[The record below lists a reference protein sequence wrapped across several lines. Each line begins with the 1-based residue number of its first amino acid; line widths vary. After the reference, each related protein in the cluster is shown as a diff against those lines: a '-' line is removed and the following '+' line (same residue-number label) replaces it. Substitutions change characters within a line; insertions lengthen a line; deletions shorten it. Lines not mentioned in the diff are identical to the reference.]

1 MPTITID
8 RSTSRLPSSTGLSP
22 SGTIQLDQT
31 SILGEVG
38 RVMGEFQAKAQEAE
52 DSTYLA
58 TAGVEAT
65 KRREA
70 IRTELRQKYADNP
83 KGYAEEFYT
92 RMNEEVYIPIAEA
105 APSSNSRQAT
115 VEYMARFAQNDIVQ
129 DTSWEKEATV
139 VNYKASTDEA
149 INVLANSVRENPN
162 SIPEAAA
169 QLEVLLKSSE
179 TYLDPLEVNKYR
191 IEKKKELAKSSIIG
205 TMEKSTGAAKNLL
218 NTGEFDGLF
227 DADEM
232 ERFIDAIDRKEA
244 SNEAK
249 RNKAI
254 AEQKDKTGSELILA
268 MHRASSPEE
277 ISKIGE
283 QLDLALS
290 SGVFSAS
297 EYVSY
302 ANRLDSKQDKIVE
315 SENLRN
321 KIILSK
327 EYGVPLDPSNKEDK
341 KAIEQDFE
349 EHFLPSLVDLPE
361 EEVNQRVSG
370 YVGQYGVV
378 PSKLESAIIAGV
390 ANGSPEAKVKASQ
403 QLKVLIDQNPTVI
416 TQFPKTYVDA
426 AYKIANG
433 KLAGLSTEDAVK
445 SAEVQV
451 FEKNTEQYKSR
462 EKEFVNKNNY
472 VKFDYG
478 RFDID
483 EKEAPAGMV
492 EDYNAAYRSSFVD
505 RGNSHEEA
513 SDLATKMV
521 EANWGYSDLSGKW
534 MRSSPEKIY
543 GRTSE
548 AMGLG
553 TEWIKK
559 DLERTI
565 SRAVPEINQL
575 VDTGSGLKRTPE
587 GEAKFSEIMSSLKLV
602 VDPRYEGSKTPA
614 YRVMYKTDRG
624 YDYVPSSGDNRTP
637 LLWRPS
643 WEKSDEY
650 EKLQEEANKK
660 KMELPSVRR
669 DIKSRQEAEKKAF
682 GNRYGAEMTQ

>member
-38 RVMGEFQAKAQEAE
+38 KVIGEFQAKAQEAE

-58 TAGVEAT
+58 KAGVEAT

-70 IRTELRQKYADNP
+70 LRSELRQKYANNP
-83 KGYAEEFYT
+83 KGYSEELYA
-92 RMNEEVYIPIAEA
+92 RMTEEVYNPIAEA

-115 VEYMARFAQNDIVQ
+115 MEYMARFAQNDIVQ
-129 DTSWEKEATV
+129 DTAWEKEATV

-149 INVLANSVRENPN
+149 INVLANNVRENPN

-179 TYLDPLEVNKYR
+179 TYLDPLQVNEYR
-191 IEKKKELAKSSIIG
+191 MEKKKELAKSSIIG
-205 TMEKSTGAAKNLL
+205 TMEKSTAAAKNLL

-227 DADEM
+227 NADEM

-249 RNKAI
+249 RNKYI
-254 AEQKDKTGSELILA
+254 AEQKDKAGSELILA

-283 QLDLALS
+283 QLDTALA

-327 EYGVPLDPSNKEDK
+327 EYGVPLDPNNKEDK

-349 EHFLPSLVDLPE
+349 EHFMPTLQNLPE
-361 EEVNQRVSG
+361 DEVNQRVSG
-370 YVGQYGVV
+370 YVEQHGVV
-378 PSKLESAIIAGV
+378 PSQLESAIVAGI
-390 ANGSPEAKVKASQ
+390 ANGNPDSKVKAAQ
-403 QLKVLIDQNPTVI
+403 QLKLLVDQNPSVI
-416 TQFPKTYVDA
+416 AQFPKTYVDA

-445 SAEVQV
+445 AAEVQV
-451 FEKNTEQYKSR
+451 FEKNTEQYKS
-462 EKEFVNKNNY
+462 KEAEFSNKDNYVAFDYDRFDVNK
-472 VKFDYG
+472 
-478 RFDID
+478 
-483 EKEAPAGMV
+483 EEAPQGMV
-492 EDYNAAYRSSFVD
+492 EDYNAAYRASFVD
-505 RGNSHEEA
+505 RGNSHKEA
-513 SDLATKMV
+513 SDLAAKMV

-534 MRSSPEKIY
+534 MRNPPEKIY
-543 GRTSE
+543 GRASE
-548 AMGLG
+548 AAGLG

-559 DLERTI
+559 DLQKTV
-565 SRAVPEINQL
+565 SQAVSSGMLVSTKDGVELPPEEKAK
-575 VDTGSGLKRTPE
+575 VDEILST
-587 GEAKFSEIMSSLKLV
+587 AKIV
-602 VDPRYEGSKTPA
+602 VAPQYEGSKTPA
-614 YRVMYKTDRG
+614 YMVMYKTDRG
-624 YDYVPSSGDNRTP
+624 YDFVPSSAKDKRP

-643 WEKSDEY
+643 WETSNEY
-650 EKLQEEANKK
+650 NQVKKEAEKR
-660 KMELPSVRR
+660 KMELPAYR
-669 DIKSRQEAEKKAF
+669 KSLKERSEAEKKAF
-682 GNRYGAEMTQ
+682 GSRYGQEISQ